1 MPKGPASH
9 RRRAGRDGPAP
20 AGTIGTGKPA
30 TPLLGALGT
39 HP

>member
-1 MPKGPASH
+1 MPKGPTTC
-9 RRRAGRDGPAP
+9 RRADRHGPAP